1 MQITISGTRYE
12 IDGLTFSYD
21 TEWRYVGKIDTACP
35 KDGDC
40 DTYNEGD
47 DCGTCD
53 VEDDDE
59 DEDND

>member
-21 TEWRYVGKIDTACP
+21 TEWRYVGKVDTACP
-35 KDGDC
+35 KDC
-40 DTYNEGD
+40 DDAD
-47 DCGTCD
+47 DTDDACI
-53 VEDDDE
+53 VEDDE